1 MENIKLEVLG
11 KDLERLQ
18 ANLTLYE
25 QKLITN
31 DKSNIVKGL
40 VEYYKEQ
47 ARLVRMYIMGLIR
60 IVPNNT
66 PEPTPVPV
74 PEPVP
79 APAPAPA
86 PVPVPVPETPVVPA
100 IPDPAPAADPTPDP
114 VPVEPLELVVEQ
126 TLV

>member
-18 ANLTLYE
+18 ANLTIYE

-31 DKSNIVKGL
+31 DKSNIVRGL

-60 IVPNNT
+60 IVPDTT
-66 PEPTPVPV
+66 PA
-74 PEPVP
+74 PEPV
-79 APAPAPA
+79 PA
-86 PVPVPVPETPVVPA
+86 PVPVPVPLPVPVPA
-100 IPDPAPAADPTPDP
+100 PVPVAAEPAAPEPAPVCDATPDPTPSEQAP
-114 VPVEPLELVVEQ
+114 V
-126 TLV
+126 

>member
-18 ANLTLYE
+18 ANLTIYE

-31 DKSNIVKGL
+31 DKSNIVRGL

-60 IVPNNT
+60 IVPDTT
-66 PEPTPVPV
+66 PA
-74 PEPVP
+74 PEPV
-79 APAPAPA
+79 PA
-86 PVPVPVPETPVVPA
+86 PVPVPVPLPVPEPVPV
-100 IPDPAPAADPTPDP
+100 PTPAPVTAEPAAPEPVPVCDATPDPTPAEQAP
-114 VPVEPLELVVEQ
+114 V
-126 TLV
+126 